1 MMQQLAAPAKWPRL
15 WPQIGVNGCKV
26 NALPVAGVVLCLLG
40 LVGCTSASPHAVTW
54 AASSSGAVL
63 SRPTAGGPS
72 SAAVPHVV
80 TPSPVPTSAA
90 STGLSDTPLGVQA
103 GWVIAE
109 NAKPGNPDWAIPAG
123 LTGAAISGYAD
134 TTQAVAG
141 QRVRLY
147 VSTSAPWFSV
157 RAYRMGYYGGADAR
171 LVWASAQMQ
180 GLNQNPCPLTAGV
193 NMVSC
198 SWTPSLT
205 VSIGTQ
211 FPPGDYLF
219 KLLAV
224 SGQQS
229 YVPLTIADPGSHATY
244 LVQNSIMSWQAW
256 NNYGGYDM
264 YGGTPGKSP
273 RYADRSRVLSFDRPY
288 AYGGGAADF
297 LGNELPLVEFLEQ
310 HGLDVSYVS
319 DIAVNDDPSL
329 ILAHKVFLSLGHDEC
344 WAMAQRNGISQAI
357 TRGVN
362 VVFFGASPILRHV
375 RMQAGLT
382 GPDREMVDYRV
393 PNQDPIYRTDPKDA
407 TGNTWAEPPA
417 DAPPSQITGD
427 TYSGYGINAP
437 MVISDASAWVFTG
450 TGLRNGS
457 SLPHV
462 VRSDYDRYVRNHF
475 TPRNVQVLTAS
486 PVVTS
491 SGAHGIANMT
501 YYTNP
506 ASNAGVLATGTNAWI
521 ASMAPCPSGT
531 TPCPASVVQAMT
543 TNILR
548 VFGAGPAGLTEP
560 SK

>member
-1 MMQQLAAPAKWPRL
+1 M
-15 WPQIGVNGCKV
+15 
-26 NALPVAGVVLCLLG
+26 
-40 LVGCTSASPHAVTW
+40 
-54 AASSSGAVL
+54 
-63 SRPTAGGPS
+63 
-72 SAAVPHVV
+72 
-80 TPSPVPTSAA
+80 
-90 STGLSDTPLGVQA
+90 
-103 GWVIAE
+103 
-109 NAKPGNPDWAIPAG
+109 
-123 LTGAAISGYAD
+123 
-134 TTQAVAG
+134 
-141 QRVRLY
+141 
-147 VSTSAPWFSV
+147 
-157 RAYRMGYYGGADAR
+157 
-171 LVWASAQMQ
+171 
-180 GLNQNPCPLTAGV
+180 

-224 SGQQS
+224 SGQES

-244 LVQNSIMSWQAW
+244 LVQNSIMIWQAW

-375 RMQAGLT
+375 RMQAAPT

-417 DAPPSQITGD
+417 DAPPSEITGD

-450 TGLRNGS
+450 TGLHNGS

-491 SGAHGIANMT
+491 SGAHGTANMT

-506 ASNAGVLATGTNAWI
+506 TSNAGVLSDRNQRVDRLDGPVSQRHDPVPRPGGPSRYHQHLAGVRRRTSRSYGTVER
-521 ASMAPCPSGT
+521 APAIRSPVLGGR
-531 TPCPASVVQAMT
+531 VWV
-543 TNILR
+543 R
-548 VFGAGPAGLTEP
+548 VFAQRWSLSTLSRAVTWMEPGAVTVTLVQPSAAGDRHACPVSTCQ
-560 SK
+560 